1 MSYFFLLTFY
11 FMTIGE
17 RSYSGYV
24 NNCIIVTAQHC
35 RLEVRKSRTHIHLMT
50 SNRQIQSQRRKG
62 ETERSTKSK
71 NPEDIEDLNSLL
83 SYYHWLLLLLKCD
96 INSFKSD
103 PQIDYLSVL
112 HWTPLMSIIKSHSK
126 STLHF
131 YWKPACHSQSI
142 YADTTQS
149 VCRFIQNCI
158 HSLRVNG
165 NGHVHTNWAF
175 TNSNIWKTYN

>member
-1 MSYFFLLTFY
+1 MICYQNLENINTFAFEHPKHGLSTDFCPENTVLNIIVMSYFFLLTFY

-50 SNRQIQSQRRKG
+50 SNRQIQAQRRKG
-62 ETERSTKSK
+62 GTERSTKSK

-112 HWTPLMSIIKSHSK
+112 HWTPH
-126 STLHF
+126 
-131 YWKPACHSQSI
+131 W
-142 YADTTQS
+142 
-149 VCRFIQNCI
+149 
-158 HSLRVNG
+158 
-165 NGHVHTNWAF
+165 WA
-175 TNSNIWKTYN
+175 